1 MSATALAP
9 RLDDALWDTFPM
21 VAAQVSV
28 GDAFAAG
35 DPEALEIAYR
45 QWGGLIN
52 SMARRSLG
60 NPEDAADITQA
71 TFISAWHGRAS
82 YDPARASLQTW
93 LVAIARRRV
102 VDHLR
107 RASTHAE
114 VPTAEPLD
122 TSPHIHEA
130 QMIIDRLVLRDEV
143 AGLDEP
149 ARTIVNLSFYSQ
161 LSHAEIADRLDLPL
175 GTVKSHLRRSL
186 LKLRS
191 RLEGSRNDF

>member
-1 MSATALAP
+1 MTATALAP
-9 RLDDALWDTFPM
+9 RPDGALWDTLPM

-45 QWGGLIN
+45 QWGGLIH
-52 SMARRSLG
+52 SIAQRSLG
-60 NPEDAADITQA
+60 NLDDAADITQA

-82 YDPARASLQTW
+82 YDPARASLKTW

-122 TSPHIHEA
+122 STTNNHEA
-130 QMIIDRLVLRDEV
+130 QRVIDRLVLRDEV
-143 AGLDEP
+143 GGLDEP
-149 ARTIVNLSFYSQ
+149 ARTIVNLAFYSQ
-161 LSHAEIADRLDLPL
+161 LSHTEIADQLNLPL

-191 RLEGSRNDF
+191 RLEGSRDA